1 MGDES
6 LEHNSNPG
14 LTMAMDPKQIAQQF
28 VAHYYNL
35 FDSDRTQLA
44 PLYNEAS
51 TMQFEASAAGGD
63 ELKGQ
68 ANIMGKLTNLTFT
81 SVKHDLPT
89 ARLDVQTTKCG
100 TGIIAV
106 VTGAL
111 QADGGNPMNFAE
123 TFILHQA
130 PGGASWYIHNQV
142 FRLCNI

>member
-1 MGDES
+1 MGR
-6 LEHNSNPG
+6 HTRTQG

-68 ANIMGKLTNLTFT
+68 ANITGKLTNLTFT
-81 SVKHDLPT
+81 SVKH
-89 ARLDVQTTKCG
+89 RIFGSG
-100 TGIIAV
+100 TPRQNRDFGY
-106 VTGAL
+106 GLFL
-111 QADGGNPMNFAE
+111 Q
-123 TFILHQA
+123 
-130 PGGASWYIHNQV
+130 
-142 FRLCNI
+142 